1 MKKLLLAAL
10 CFSYISLIAQRN
22 ADNAIILKG
31 VSFDSAV
38 QRFRDMGYHIQA
50 TDSIMKIC
58 ITEPSVTSLIMKMKV
73 IKKGKLYI
81 TGKYTTNYIS
91 SGDHGYIDVLYYK
104 SGPRHPYWVE
114 MMKFAGTFN
123 DIEYGNL

>member
-1 MKKLLLAAL
+1 M
-10 CFSYISLIAQRN
+10 AQHN
-22 ADNAIILKG
+22 ADNAIILKN

-50 TDSIMKIC
+50 TDSIKKIC
-58 ITEPSVTSLIMKMKV
+58 ITEPSVSGLIITMKV
-73 IKKGKLYI
+73 NKKRGLYI
-81 TGKYTTNYIS
+81 TGKYTTKYIS
-91 SGDHGYIDVLYYK
+91 SGDYGYLDVLYYK

-114 MMKFAGTFN
+114 MMKFAGTFQ